1 MSGSNNHLT
10 KFFLIISGFLIAVS
24 ILAVYSTTVATEYG
38 AKKDD
43 MQIMSMT
50 HLLKS
55 VDWLNDYEQQKLGEK
70 VLQAQIDTLNIT
82 LQNSSNNNISTTIA
96 LINNLSIIPLQ
107 NTNHI
112 LISCMQTDQLTAH

>member
-24 ILAVYSTTVATEYG
+24 ILAVYSTTIATEYG

-55 VDWLNDYEQQKLGEK
+55 VDWLDDYEQQKLGER

-82 LQNSSNNNISTTIA
+82 LQNSNNNISTTIA
-96 LINNLSIIPLQ
+96 SAHKQPIYYS
-107 NTNHI
+107 
-112 LISCMQTDQLTAH
+112 LTK